1 MFDSLSEDFNPSLS
15 KFEQMLK
22 TNQLLFFDAIEF
34 EDIIHHYI
42 DFAQFSMAKKAIK
55 MGREQHPQNVELM
68 LLNSE
73 ILLIDGAYEAAEKLL
88 LEIERLSPQHEE
100 IFLQRANIYSK
111 KKDHL
116 TAIGLLEKALDITEE
131 PEEIWNLLGM
141 EYLFLEE
148 YNQAKSFFYKCVKEN
163 EMDYQSL
170 YNLLYCFEQL
180 EENNDAISTLNE
192 LLEKN
197 PYSEIAWHQLGKLYV
212 KINKPQEALSA
223 FEFAIISDDS
233 FTGAYIEKGKL
244 LENMGRINEAI
255 HEYEFSLNFND
266 PNAFVNH
273 RIGRCH
279 QKLGNDQLA
288 LQYYKESIKL
298 EPNHEN
304 SWLSI
309 IDYFIDNQE
318 FKKAQHYSK
327 KSLQSNADSK
337 ELWKKS
343 AHLHKLIDDH
353 QETALGCKRATDLGD
368 NDLETWLLWMDAL
381 ILSRDWEKAAEVAH
395 LAMQFHR
402 KNPNLMYRLAGC
414 KIKLGNKTEAQ
425 TIYDQIQDEIHIP
438 KNINYL
444 FPELLKIQS

>member
-1 MFDSLSEDFNPSLS
+1 MFDSLSEDSNPSLS

-34 EDIIHHYI
+34 ENIIHHYI
-42 DFAQFSMAKKAIK
+42 DFAQFSLAKKAIK
-55 MGREQHPQNVELM
+55 MGIEQHPQNVELM

-73 ILLIDGAYEAAEKLL
+73 VLLIDGAHEAAENLL
-88 LEIERLSPQHEE
+88 FEIEKISPGHEE
-100 IFLQRANIYSK
+100 IFLQRANISSK
-111 KKDHL
+111 NKDHL
-116 TAIGLLEKALDITEE
+116 TAIGLLEKALDTTDE
-131 PEEIWNLLGM
+131 PEEIWNLMGM
-141 EYLFLEE
+141 EYLFLED
-148 YNQAKSFFYKCVKEN
+148 YTKAKDFFHKCVEKN

-170 YNLLYCFEQL
+170 YNLMYCYEQL
-180 EENNDAISTLNE
+180 EENIEAISTLND
-192 LLEKN
+192 LLERN
-197 PYSEIAWHQLGKLYV
+197 PYSEVAWHQLGKLYV

-223 FEFAIISDDS
+223 FEFAIISDDC

-255 HEYEFSLNFND
+255 NEYQFSLNFND

-273 RIGRCH
+273 RIGQCH

-304 SWLSI
+304 SWLAI
-309 IDYFIDNQE
+309 IDYFIDSNALT
-318 FKKAQHYSK
+318 KAQYYVR
-327 KSLQSNADSK
+327 KSLQANADSI

-343 AHLHKLIDDH
+343 AHIHSQIDDH
-353 QETALGCKRATDLGD
+353 QETAFGCRTAIDLGD
-368 NDLETWLLWMDAL
+368 NELNTWLSWMDAL
-381 ILSRDWEKAAEVAH
+381 MLSNDWEKAIEVADQA
-395 LAMQFHR
+395 LQYFQ

-414 KIKLGNKTEAQ
+414 KIKMGNKADAQ
-425 TIYDQIQDEIHIP
+425 IVYDQIKGEIHIP
-438 KNINYL
+438 KNINHL